1 MMIMKDSVS
10 DNLSILELLEE
21 LLNIKKN
28 QQLELLE
35 SKLLKNNTIYIYNT
49 IFESINSLKNLEK
62 EQSRL
67 DWKEGYLEC
76 CLDVAE
82 FFGNERDESHPTE
95 SEMEEIEEQSFEY
108 IKRKTISSRVI

>member
-1 MMIMKDSVS
+1 MMARSMLNFNVMENK
-10 DNLSILELLEE
+10 LSSLNTLEE
-21 LLNIKKN
+21 LVKKQKQKSLWSLQSKFSKHHVSSICDNILKMID
-28 QQLELLE
+28 ELKD
-35 SKLLKNNTIYIYNT
+35 S
-49 IFESINSLKNLEK
+49 EK

-95 SEMEEIEEQSFEY
+95 SEMQEIEEQSFEY
-108 IKRKTISSRVI
+108 VKRKK